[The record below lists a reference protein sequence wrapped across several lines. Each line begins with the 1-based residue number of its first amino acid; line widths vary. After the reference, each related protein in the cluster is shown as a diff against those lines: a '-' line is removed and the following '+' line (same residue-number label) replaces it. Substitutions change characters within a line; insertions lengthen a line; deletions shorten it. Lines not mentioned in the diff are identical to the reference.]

1 MLGANGADGITD
13 IEGKVARVATS
24 KLGNERVSNS
34 TSALSKMPCRAVTLR
49 RRVVRSTFE
58 VPMAETSAA
67 VIASANNLSVKY
79 GAQVVLD
86 GATIAFT
93 EGEHIGLVGRNGS
106 GKSTFL
112 QIAAGVARADSGEFS
127 CRRDLVTG
135 YMPQVSGLD
144 DTTTVHANILNGA
157 QRILDLI
164 AEYERVPGDSPLS
177 ATLLDQIIQADGW
190 NLEHRIKS
198 LITNLH
204 APESDRIVGTLSGG
218 EKRRV
223 ALCRALLAR
232 PDFLILDEPTNH
244 LDTGS
249 IEWLEDFLAR
259 YAGTCLFVTHD
270 RYFLDRVA
278 TRIVELSRGQ
288 FISYDGNYTD
298 YLLARVQRQAVEEM
312 QEHKRQKFLK
322 RELQWVRRA
331 PRARR
336 TKSVDRVERYF
347 EMAAQEA
354 PEAELDVELIIPTP
368 PKLANRVIELREVS
382 VELGGRTLFQDV
394 NLNLVAGERLGVVGR
409 NGLGK
414 SSLLKVILQELPVAS
429 GAVEIGAR
437 TQINYV
443 DQNRLLLDDAK
454 TVWEEVGSGGEH
466 VTLGE
471 QSITLRAYLRR
482 FLFSEDRINTKISQ
496 LSGGERSRVLLAKIL
511 KRGGNVLMLDEP
523 TNDLDLGTLRLLEE
537 ALVAFGG
544 CVIVVSHDRYFL
556 NRVCTSILAFEGEG
570 RVVYR
575 VGNYDYYLEKRGA
588 VSPARES
595 TPVPAVVAG
604 QRKKSGKEKPR
615 KLKWKEEREWESM
628 EANILAA
635 EDEVLELEA
644 TFAAPDFY
652 AKPRAEI
659 FDLETQ
665 LKTARDKVAHLYAR
679 WHELELLQSV
689 PSP

>member
-1 MLGANGADGITD
+1 
-13 IEGKVARVATS
+13 
-24 KLGNERVSNS
+24 
-34 TSALSKMPCRAVTLR
+34 
-49 RRVVRSTFE
+49 
-58 VPMAETSAA
+58 MAEASTE

-79 GAQVVLD
+79 GPQVVLD

-112 QIAAGVARADSGEFS
+112 QIAAGVAQADSGEFTR
-127 CRRDLVTG
+127 RRDLVTG
-135 YMPQVSGLD
+135 YMPQLSGLND
-144 DTTTVHANILNGA
+144 AATVHANILSGA
-157 QRILDLI
+157 QRILDLVT
-164 AEYERVPGDSPLS
+164 EYERVPGDSPLS

-204 APESDRIVGTLSGG
+204 APESDRVVGTLSGG

-278 TRIVELSRGQ
+278 TRIVELSRGE
-288 FISYDGNYTD
+288 FTSYDGNYTD
-298 YLLARVQRQAVEEM
+298 YLLA
-312 QEHKRQKFLK
+312 
-322 RELQWVRRA
+322 
-331 PRARR
+331 RARR

-368 PKLANRVIELREVS
+368 PKLANRIIELRDVS
-382 VELGGRTLFQDV
+382 VELGGRTLFQHV

-443 DQNRLLLDDAK
+443 DQNRLLLDDEK
-454 TVWEEVGSGGEH
+454 TVWEEVGSGGEN

-471 QSITLRAYLRR
+471 ESITLRAYLRR

-570 RVVYR
+570 RVAYS
-575 VGNYDYYLEKRGA
+575 VGNYDYYLERRRALAPAPDSTRDQKSEVRCQSGSDPAPAGA
-588 VSPARES
+588 APR
-595 TPVPAVVAG
+595 
-604 QRKKSGKEKPR
+604 RRGKEKPR

-628 EANILAA
+628 EANI
-635 EDEVLELEA
+635 
-644 TFAAPDFY
+644 
-652 AKPRAEI
+652 
-659 FDLETQ
+659 
-665 LKTARDKVAHLYAR
+665 
-679 WHELELLQSV
+679 
-689 PSP
+689 

>member
-1 MLGANGADGITD
+1 
-13 IEGKVARVATS
+13 
-24 KLGNERVSNS
+24 
-34 TSALSKMPCRAVTLR
+34 
-49 RRVVRSTFE
+49 
-58 VPMAETSAA
+58 MAETSNA

-79 GAQVVLD
+79 GTQVVLD

-112 QIAAGVARADSGEFS
+112 QIAAGVAQPDSGEFS

-135 YMPQVSGLD
+135 YMPQISGLD
-144 DTTTVHANILNGA
+144 DAATVHANILSGA

-164 AEYERVPGDSPLS
+164 TEYERVPGDSPLS
-177 ATLLDQIIQADGW
+177 ATLLDQIGEADGW

-204 APESDRIVGTLSGG
+204 APESDRVVGTLSGG

-259 YAGTCLFVTHD
+259 YSGTCLFVTHD

-278 TRIVELSRGQ
+278 TRIIELSRGS

-298 YLLARVQRQAVEEM
+298 YLLARAQRQAVEEA
-312 QEHKRQKFLK
+312 QEHQRQKFLK
-322 RELQWVRRA
+322 RELQWVRKA

-368 PKLANRVIELREVS
+368 PKLANRIIELRDVS
-382 VELGGRTLFQDV
+382 VELGGRTLFQHV
-394 NLNLVAGERLGVVGR
+394 NLNLAAGERVGVVGR

-414 SSLLKVILQELPVAS
+414 SSLLKVILQELPAAS

-570 RVVYR
+570 RVAYS
-575 VGNYDYYLEKRGA
+575 VGNYDYYLERRSA
-588 VSPARES
+588 LAPARAS
-595 TPVPAVVAG
+595 TTAPAAPP
-604 QRKKSGKEKPR
+604 RRGKTKPG
-615 KLKWKEEREWESM
+615 KLKYKEEREWESM

-635 EDEVLELEA
+635 ENAVSDLEA
-644 TFAAPDFY
+644 IFAALNFY

-659 FDLETQ
+659 FELETQ
-665 LKTARDKVAHLYAR
+665 LKIARDKVAHLYAR
-679 WHELELLQSV
+679 WHELELLQSI

>member
-1 MLGANGADGITD
+1 MPRFDWTCGA
-13 IEGKVARVATS
+13 
-24 KLGNERVSNS
+24 
-34 TSALSKMPCRAVTLR
+34 CRAVVLR
-49 RRVVRSTFE
+49 RRVGHSTFE
-58 VPMAETSAA
+58 VPMAETL

-79 GAQVVLD
+79 GTQVVLD
-86 GATIAFT
+86 DATIAFT

-112 QIAAGVARADSGEFS
+112 QIAAGVAQADSGEFTR
-127 CRRDLVTG
+127 RRDLVTG

-144 DTTTVHANILNGA
+144 DTATVHANILSGA
-157 QRILDLI
+157 QRILDLVT
-164 AEYERVPGDSPLS
+164 EYERVPGDSPLS
-177 ATLLDQIIQADGW
+177 AALLDQIIQADGW

-204 APESDRIVGTLSGG
+204 APESDRVVGTLSGG

-223 ALCRALLAR
+223 APCRALLAR

-288 FISYDGNYTD
+288 FTSYDGNYTD
-298 YLLARVQRQAVEEM
+298 YLLARAQRQAVEAA
-312 QEHKRQKFLK
+312 QEHQGHKSLK
-322 RELQWVRRA
+322 RELQWARKS

-347 EMAAQEA
+347 EMAAQEV

-368 PKLANRVIELREVS
+368 PKLANRVIELRDVS
-382 VELGGRTLFQDV
+382 VELGGRILFQHV

-414 SSLLKVILQELPVAS
+414 TSLLKVILQELPAAS

-443 DQNRLLLDDAK
+443 DQNRLLLDDEK

-537 ALVAFGG
+537 ALVGFGG
-544 CVIVVSHDRYFL
+544 CVVVVSHDRYFL
-556 NRVCTSILAFEGEG
+556 NRVCTSIFAFEDEG

-575 VGNYDYYLEKRGA
+575 VGNYDYYLERRGA
-588 VSPARES
+588 LNAVPDSKPA
-595 TPVPAVVAG
+595 PAAAVAE
-604 QRKKSGKEKPR
+604 QTKSKDKPR
-615 KLKWKEEREWESM
+615 KLKWKEEREWASM
-628 EANILAA
+628 EANILA
-635 EDEVLELEA
+635 D
-644 TFAAPDFY
+644 
-652 AKPRAEI
+652 
-659 FDLETQ
+659 
-665 LKTARDKVAHLYAR
+665 
-679 WHELELLQSV
+679 
-689 PSP
+689 

>member
-1 MLGANGADGITD
+1 MG
-13 IEGKVARVATS
+13 S
-24 KLGNERVSNS
+24 
-34 TSALSKMPCRAVTLR
+34 
-49 RRVVRSTFE
+49 
-58 VPMAETSAA
+58 SAA
-67 VIASANNLSVKY
+67 TAQANRPSFRLRPVWPNPIPVSSPGNAISLP
-79 GAQVVLD
+79 
-86 GATIAFT
+86 AT
-93 EGEHIGLVGRNGS
+93 
-106 GKSTFL
+106 
-112 QIAAGVARADSGEFS
+112 
-127 CRRDLVTG
+127 CRKF
-135 YMPQVSGLD
+135 PALD
-144 DTTTVHANILNGA
+144 DATTVHANILGGA

-177 ATLLDQIIQADGW
+177 ATLLDQIIHADGW

-204 APESDRIVGTLSGG
+204 APESDRVVGTLSGG

-259 YAGTCLFVTHD
+259 YAGTCVFVTHD

-298 YLLARVQRQAVEEM
+298 YLLARAQRKAVEEA
-312 QEHKRQKFLK
+312 QEHQRQKFLK
-322 RELQWVRRA
+322 RELQWVRKA

-347 EMAAQEA
+347 EMAAQEG

-368 PKLANRVIELREVS
+368 PELANRIIELRDVS
-382 VELGGRTLFQDV
+382 VELGGRTLFQHA
-394 NLNLVAGERLGVVGR
+394 NLNLTAGERLGVVGR

-414 SSLLKVILQELPVAS
+414 SSLLRVILQELPVAS
-429 GAVEIGAR
+429 GELEIGAR

-443 DQNRLLLDDAK
+443 DQNRLLLDDEK
-454 TVWEEVGSGGEH
+454 TVWEEVGTGGEH

-570 RVVYR
+570 RVAYS
-575 VGNYDYYLEKRGA
+575 VGNYDYYLERREALGTAPSIRGQKSDVRSQSSQRLA
-588 VSPARES
+588 VASSDPA
-595 TPVPAVVAG
+595 PAGVATE
-604 QRKKSGKEKPR
+604 RKKSEGKPR
-615 KLKWKEEREWESM
+615 KLKYKEEREWESM

-635 EDEVLELEA
+635 ENEVSDLEA

-652 AKPRAEI
+652 TKPRAEI
-659 FDLETQ
+659 SDLETQ

-679 WHELELLQSV
+679 WHELELLQSA
-689 PSP
+689 SP

>member
-1 MLGANGADGITD
+1 MPRFDWTCGA
-13 IEGKVARVATS
+13 
-24 KLGNERVSNS
+24 
-34 TSALSKMPCRAVTLR
+34 CRAVVLR
-49 RRVVRSTFE
+49 RRVGHSTFG
-58 VPMAETSAA
+58 VPMAETL

-79 GAQVVLD
+79 GTQVVLD
-86 GATIAFT
+86 DATIAFT
-93 EGEHIGLVGRNGS
+93 EGEHIGLVGRNSS

-112 QIAAGVARADSGEFS
+112 QIAAGVAQADSGEFTR
-127 CRRDLVTG
+127 RRDLVTG

-144 DTTTVHANILNGA
+144 DAATVHANILSGA
-157 QRILDLI
+157 QRILDL
-164 AEYERVPGDSPLS
+164 V
-177 ATLLDQIIQADGW
+177 T
-190 NLEHRIKS
+190 
-198 LITNLH
+198 
-204 APESDRIVGTLSGG
+204 ESDRVAGTLSGG

-270 RYFLDRVA
+270 RYFLDRVP
-278 TRIVELSRGQ
+278 TRIVELSRGE
-288 FISYDGNYTD
+288 FTSYDGNYTD
-298 YLLARVQRQAVEEM
+298 YLLARVRQQAMEEM

-322 RELQWVRRA
+322 RELQWVRKA

-368 PKLANRVIELREVS
+368 PKLANRIIELRDVS
-382 VELGGRTLFQDV
+382 VELGGRTLFQHV

-414 SSLLKVILQELPVAS
+414 SSLLKVILQELPAAS

-443 DQNRLLLDDAK
+443 DQNRLLLDDEK
-454 TVWEEVGSGGEH
+454 TVWEEVGSGGEN

-471 QSITLRAYLRR
+471 GSITLRAYLRR
-482 FLFSEDRINTKISQ
+482 FLFSEERINTKISQ

-556 NRVCTSILAFEGEG
+556 NRVCTSILAFESEG
-570 RVVYR
+570 RVVYH

-588 VSPARES
+588 PGPVRDSYPTPAE
-595 TPVPAVVAG
+595 TAAE
-604 QRKKSGKEKPR
+604 QTKSKDKPR
-615 KLKWKEEREWESM
+615 KLKWKEEREWSSM
-628 EANILAA
+628 EANILSA
-635 EDEVLELEA
+635 ENEVSDLEA

-652 AKPRAEI
+652 AKPRSEI
-659 FDLETQ
+659 FELETQ

-679 WHELELLQSV
+679 WQELELLQSV
-689 PSP
+689 PCP

>member
-1 MLGANGADGITD
+1 
-13 IEGKVARVATS
+13 
-24 KLGNERVSNS
+24 
-34 TSALSKMPCRAVTLR
+34 
-49 RRVVRSTFE
+49 
-58 VPMAETSAA
+58 MAETSAA

-79 GAQVVLD
+79 GTQVVLD

-112 QIAAGVARADSGEFS
+112 QIAAGVAQPDSGEFS
-127 CRRDLVTG
+127 CRRELVTG
-135 YMPQVSGLD
+135 YMPQVSGLND
-144 DTTTVHANILNGA
+144 AATVHANILSGA

-164 AEYERVPGDSPLS
+164 AEYERVPADSPLS
-177 ATLLDQIIQADGW
+177 ATLLDQIGEADGW

-204 APESDRIVGTLSGG
+204 APESDRVVGTLSGG

-298 YLLARVQRQAVEEM
+298 YLLARVQRKAVEEM

-322 RELQWVRRA
+322 RELQWVRKA

-368 PKLANRVIELREVS
+368 PKLANRIIELTDVS
-382 VELGGRTLFQDV
+382 VELGGRTLFQHV

-414 SSLLKVILQELPVAS
+414 TSLLKVILQELPAAS
-429 GAVEIGAR
+429 GVVEIGAR

-454 TVWEEVGSGGEH
+454 TVWEEVGSGGEN

-570 RVVYR
+570 RVAYS
-575 VGNYDYYLEKRGA
+575 VGNYDYYLEKRSAAG
-588 VSPARES
+588 PARDS
-595 TPVPAVVAG
+595 NPAPAAVAAAPP
-604 QRKKSGKEKPR
+604 RRGKEKPR

-635 EDEVLELEA
+635 ETEVSDLEA

-659 FDLETQ
+659 SDLETQ

-679 WHELELLQSV
+679 WHELELLQSS
-689 PSP
+689 PSPSTSVRQ

>member
-1 MLGANGADGITD
+1 M
-13 IEGKVARVATS
+13 
-24 KLGNERVSNS
+24 
-34 TSALSKMPCRAVTLR
+34 SA
-49 RRVVRSTFE
+49 
-58 VPMAETSAA
+58 SAGP
-67 VIASANNLSVKY
+67 VIASANNLCVKY
-79 GAQVVLD
+79 GHQVVLD
-86 GATIAFT
+86 GATIALT

-112 QIAAGVARADSGEFS
+112 QIAAGVAEPDSGEFA
-127 CRRDLVTG
+127 RQRNLVTG
-135 YMPQVSGLD
+135 YMPQISGLD
-144 DTTTVHANILNGA
+144 DSATVHANVLSGA
-157 QRILDLI
+157 ERILDLI
-164 AEYERVPGDSPLS
+164 AEYERLPGDSALS
-177 ATLLDQIIQADGW
+177 ATLLDQIGEADGW

-198 LITNLH
+198 LLTNLH
-204 APESDRIVGTLSGG
+204 APESDRVVDTLSGG

-288 FISYDGNYTD
+288 FISYEGNYTD
-298 YLLARVQRQAVEEM
+298 YLLARVQRKAVEEM

-322 RELQWVRRA
+322 RELQWVRKA

-347 EMAAQEA
+347 EMAAQEE
-354 PEAELDVELIIPTP
+354 PEPELDVELIIPTP
-368 PKLANRVIELREVS
+368 PELANRIIELRDVS
-382 VELGGRTLFQDV
+382 VELGGRTLFQHA
-394 NLNLVAGERLGVVGR
+394 NLNLTAGERLGIVGR

-429 GAVEIGAR
+429 GELEIGAR

-443 DQNRLLLDDAK
+443 DQNRLLLDDTK
-454 TVWEEVGSGGEH
+454 TVWEEVGTGSEH
-466 VTLGE
+466 VSLGG

-482 FLFSEDRINTKISQ
+482 FLFSAERINTRISQ

-570 RVVYR
+570 RVAYS
-575 VGNYDYYLEKRGA
+575 VGNYDYYLEKRAPGP
-588 VSPARES
+588 VRDSYP
-595 TPVPAVVAG
+595 TPTETVAEQG
-604 QRKKSGKEKPR
+604 KSKNKPR
-615 KLKWKEEREWESM
+615 KLKWKEEREWASM
-628 EANILAA
+628 EANILSA
-635 EDEVLELEA
+635 ENAVSDLEA

-652 AKPRAEI
+652 AKPRSEI
-659 FDLETQ
+659 FELETQ

-679 WHELELLQSV
+679 CHELEVLKTV

>member
-1 MLGANGADGITD
+1 LG
-13 IEGKVARVATS
+13 VR
-24 KLGNERVSNS
+24 
-34 TSALSKMPCRAVTLR
+34 
-49 RRVVRSTFE
+49 RSTFL
-58 VPMAETSAA
+58 PMAETSTA

-79 GAQVVLD
+79 GTQVVLD

-112 QIAAGVARADSGEFS
+112 QIAAGVARAESGEFTR
-127 CRRDLVTG
+127 RRDLVTG
-135 YMPQVSGLD
+135 YMPQLSGLD
-144 DTTTVHANILNGA
+144 DATTVHANILSGA

-164 AEYERVPGDSPLS
+164 IEYERTPADSPLS
-177 ATLLDQIIQADGW
+177 ATLLDQIGEADGW

-204 APESDRIVGTLSGG
+204 APESDRVVGTLSGG

-278 TRIVELSRGQ
+278 TRIIELSRGK

-298 YLLARVQRQAVEEM
+298 YLLARAQRQAVEEA
-312 QEHKRQKFLK
+312 QEHQRQKFLK
-322 RELQWVRRA
+322 RELQWVRKA

-368 PKLANRVIELREVS
+368 PKLANRIIELRDVS
-382 VELGGRTLFQDV
+382 VELGGRTLFQHV
-394 NLNLVAGERLGVVGR
+394 NLNLTAGERLGVVGR

-414 SSLLKVILQELPVAS
+414 SSLLKVILQELPAAS

-443 DQNRLLLDDAK
+443 DQNRLLLDDEK
-454 TVWEEVGSGGEH
+454 TVWEEVGSGGEN

-570 RVVYR
+570 RVVYH
-575 VGNYDYYLEKRGA
+575 VGNYDYYLEKRG
-588 VSPARES
+588 VPGSVRDSHPTPAETAAEQTKSKDKPRGS
-595 TPVPAVVAG
+595 LSG
-604 QRKKSGKEKPR
+604 KKSVNGNRWRRLFSRRKTRCRSWRPGLPR
-615 KLKWKEEREWESM
+615 RIFM
-628 EANILAA
+628 RN
-635 EDEVLELEA
+635 
-644 TFAAPDFY
+644 
-652 AKPRAEI
+652 RARR
-659 FDLETQ
+659 FSSW
-665 LKTARDKVAHLYAR
+665 RR
-679 WHELELLQSV
+679 N
-689 PSP
+689 

>member
-1 MLGANGADGITD
+1 
-13 IEGKVARVATS
+13 
-24 KLGNERVSNS
+24 
-34 TSALSKMPCRAVTLR
+34 
-49 RRVVRSTFE
+49 VRSTFE

-112 QIAAGVARADSGEFS
+112 QTAAGVARADSGEFS

-588 VSPARES
+588 VSSARES
-595 TPVPAVVAG
+595 TPVPAIVAG

>member
-1 MLGANGADGITD
+1 
-13 IEGKVARVATS
+13 
-24 KLGNERVSNS
+24 
-34 TSALSKMPCRAVTLR
+34 MPCRAVTLR